1 MSLFST
7 AGRTGTSGLM
17 LADLSQNVGSNQ
29 SQNTKRNRF
38 VHYVAVGD
46 RYGQQERCHG
56 CHNGSRMI
64 SIRNRQFGSAVLRR
78 HRTVPADTNGSIDFG
93 VRNAFRRTRSSG
105 SSTPAD
111 SGEAKARLFAPP
123 GDFSLFGYITLQF
136 LDCGADVPDKAAELR
151 LRGECRWRHLSVT
164 SVEEIFRPRG
174 YRARAM
180 RRKCLS
186 QGVCQSGVLKQNHLV
201 R

>member
-7 AGRTGTSGLM
+7 VGRTGTSGLCWRICHRTPEVT
-17 LADLSQNVGSNQ
+17 S

-46 RYGQQERCHG
+46 RYGEQERCHG
-56 CHNGSRMI
+56 CHTGSRMI

-78 HRTVPADTNGSIDFG
+78 NRTVPADTDGSIDFG

-123 GDFSLFGYITLQF
+123 GDPSLFGYVTLQF

-151 LRGECRWRHLSVT
+151 LHGECRWGYPSECHHRDYRTFNSLT
-164 SVEEIFRPRG
+164 PAAWAERNAEGLRPCLW
-174 YRARAM
+174 M
-180 RRKCLS
+180 RSFL
-186 QGVCQSGVLKQNHLV
+186 
-201 R
+201 